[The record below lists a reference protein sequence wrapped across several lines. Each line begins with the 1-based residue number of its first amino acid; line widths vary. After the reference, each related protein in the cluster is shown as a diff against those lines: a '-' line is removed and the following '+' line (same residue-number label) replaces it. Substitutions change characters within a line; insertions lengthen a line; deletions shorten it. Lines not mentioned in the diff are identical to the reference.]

1 MSPCENC
8 HAGCCRSFAIP
19 LSGADIIRLETGLG
33 LTFWE
38 FACRWADPEGIIAQK
53 YAPHLFFEDEPDT
66 PFVIALL
73 HDKSDY
79 FDGTTRCRF
88 LDEGAP
94 DRENPLGVSKCGIYE
109 HRPAA
114 CRVFPT
120 KFSDTSE
127 LAVIHDVPER
137 TRGDGEPVYDLCPR
151 QWEPGD
157 LDPVQP
163 IHDLLIARY
172 EMQFFSQIA
181 ELWNKRKGPWES
193 FPDFLHL
200 VYAQRVTRQQPT
212 PRQQPIPRERP
223 QPVQTPEPVGADDA
237 DSGPQIVK
245 FPNPPP
251 EKNYQRR
258 RAA

>member
-53 YAPHLFFEDEPDT
+53 YAPHLYFEDEPDT
-66 PFVIALL
+66 PFVISLL
-73 HDKSDY
+73 HEKSDY
-79 FDGTTRCRF
+79 FSGTTRCKF

-94 DRENPLGVSKCGIYE
+94 NEEAPLGVSNCGIYD

-120 KFSDTSE
+120 RFSDTSE
-127 LAVIHDVPER
+127 LVEIHDIPER
-137 TRGDGEPVYDLCPR
+137 TRGEGEPAYDLCPR
-151 QWEPGD
+151 QWEPAD

-181 ELWNKRKGPWES
+181 ELWNKRRGAWES

-200 VYAQRVTRQQPT
+200 VYARRVTRQEST
-212 PRQQPIPRERP
+212 PMVCTQR
-223 QPVQTPEPVGADDA
+223 VKAPEPVEA
-237 DSGPQIVK
+237 DSCDSSPQDDTGPHIVK
-245 FPNPPP
+245 FPYPPP
-251 EKNYQRR
+251 EKNSYHR